1 MSVQDQISN
10 DIKEA
15 MKARNVDKL
24 AALRAV
30 KSAIMLEATKD
41 GSTTVSD
48 EMSLQIIAKLV
59 KQRKDSAAIFTEQN
73 RPDLAVDEINQ
84 LAYLE
89 EYLPTQ
95 MGEEEVRS
103 VVKEVIAQ
111 VGASSPADMG
121 KCMSPLM
128 GKWTF
133 TRRQDLPKIIA
144 LNGAVYIAESD
155 FFQSREEEDAF
166 LTVETV
172 GYVMPKSR
180 SLDIDTEDD
189 MKLCE
194 VLLKQRQLTE

>member
-1 MSVQDQISN
+1 MSVQDQITN

-41 GSTTVSD
+41 GSTIVAD
-48 EMSLQIIAKLV
+48 EISLQIITKLV

-111 VGASSPADMG
+111 VGASSPSEMG
-121 KCMSPLM
+121 KCMGPLM
-128 GKWTF
+128 G
-133 TRRQDLPKIIA
+133 R
-144 LNGAVYIAESD
+144 LNGKADGSLISKLVK
-155 FFQSREEEDAF
+155 EE
-166 LTVETV
+166 L
-172 GYVMPKSR
+172 S
-180 SLDIDTEDD
+180 
-189 MKLCE
+189 
-194 VLLKQRQLTE
+194 

>member
-1 MSVQDQISN
+1 MSIQDQISN

-30 KSAIMLEATKD
+30 KSAIMLEATKE
-41 GSTTVSD
+41 GNATVSD
-48 EMSLQIIAKLV
+48 EVSLSLITKLV

-89 EYLPTQ
+89 EYLPAQ

-111 VGASSPADMG
+111 IGASSPADMG
-121 KCMSPLM
+121 KCMGPLM
-128 GKWTF
+128 RRLSGKA
-133 TRRQDLPKIIA
+133 DGSLISK
-144 LNGAVYIAESD
+144 LVK
-155 FFQSREEEDAF
+155 EE
-166 LTVETV
+166 L
-172 GYVMPKSR
+172 S
-180 SLDIDTEDD
+180 
-189 MKLCE
+189 
-194 VLLKQRQLTE
+194 

>member
-10 DIKEA
+10 DIKDA

-41 GSTTVSD
+41 GSTTVTD
-48 EMSLQIIAKLV
+48 EISLQIITQLV

-128 GKWTF
+128 GKLKGKA
-133 TRRQDLPKIIA
+133 DGSLISK
-144 LNGAVYIAESD
+144 LVK
-155 FFQSREEEDAF
+155 EE
-166 LTVETV
+166 L
-172 GYVMPKSR
+172 S
-180 SLDIDTEDD
+180 
-189 MKLCE
+189 
-194 VLLKQRQLTE
+194 

>member
-1 MSVQDQISN
+1 MSIQDQITN

-41 GSTTVSD
+41 GNTIVAD
-48 EMSLQIIAKLV
+48 DISLQIIAKLV
-59 KQRKDSAAIFTEQN
+59 KQRKDSATIFTEQN

-128 GKWTF
+128 GKLKGKA
-133 TRRQDLPKIIA
+133 DGSLISK
-144 LNGAVYIAESD
+144 LVK
-155 FFQSREEEDAF
+155 EELA
-166 LTVETV
+166 
-172 GYVMPKSR
+172 
-180 SLDIDTEDD
+180 
-189 MKLCE
+189 
-194 VLLKQRQLTE
+194 